1 MAKRVQ
7 VMLVD
12 DIDGTDAVETVSFS
26 LDGVSY
32 EIDLTAANAKKLRHD
47 FETWKDHA
55 RRSGGRKSS
64 RQAGATAGQR
74 RRTWAQ
80 SGSGRARTVT
90 RSATV
95 AASPRASSRPT
106 TRPIADAAGRVTGP

>member
-74 RRTWAQ
+74 RSDLGAVRQWARKNGHQ
-80 SGSGRARTVT
+80 VSDRGRI
-90 RSATV
+90 SAGIL
-95 AASPRASSRPT
+95 AAYDKAH
-106 TRPIADAAGRVTGP
+106 G